1 MTQDNDDRLGDTK
14 HDEHAHA
21 LAAHRRSKGGP
32 ATLLMMCGVMLWMG
46 AAALM
51 SVPVFVPQYAWIFRH
66 AAKHGVTS
74 GPLLMFGLCLFGL
87 GFVARAIAAPK
98 DELTESQERLRYDQ
112 ISGELALV
120 RDGLDAARADLAIL
134 QVASQSALEV
144 AQAEQANA
152 AAENR
157 QDAIFRLAASLDQ
170 VGARLDQRVQAQQSA
185 IQSTLQELGQSIQA
199 LQDQM
204 KHLASS
210 RALGSSASQLMG
222 RAMEKRSS
230 HAQEAQ
236 TIAHERAAS
245 GPSAASVAEPSL
257 GLLDSLDDFGHPQ
270 TKESPRL
277 QIAGDAQHA
286 RAIIDID
293 AASAAQPH
301 AGSDQERAR
310 RRTNGAH
317 DSHASEFDQDFST
330 RDKLELLRSLMDDA
344 RVREALGSLTGSES

>member
-1 MTQDNDDRLGDTK
+1 MTQDNDDRLGDSK

-32 ATLLMMCGVMLWMG
+32 AALLMMCGVMLWIG

-51 SVPVFVPQYAWIFRH
+51 SVPGFVPQYAWIFRH
-66 AAKHGVTS
+66 AAKHGITS

-98 DELTESQERLRYDQ
+98 DELAESQERLRYDQ
-112 ISGELALV
+112 ISGELTIV
-120 RDGLDAARADLAIL
+120 REGLDAARADLAIV
-134 QVASQSALEV
+134 QSAAQSALEV

-185 IQSTLQELGQSIQA
+185 IQSTLHELGQSIQA

-210 RALGSSASQLMG
+210 RSSGSSASQLLG

-230 HAQEAQ
+230 HAQEPQ
-236 TIAHERAAS
+236 TIAHERVAS
-245 GPSAASVAEPSL
+245 GAEASL

-277 QIAGDAQHA
+277 QIAGDAQPA
-286 RAIIDID
+286 RGIIDID

-301 AGSDQERAR
+301 DGSALEHAR